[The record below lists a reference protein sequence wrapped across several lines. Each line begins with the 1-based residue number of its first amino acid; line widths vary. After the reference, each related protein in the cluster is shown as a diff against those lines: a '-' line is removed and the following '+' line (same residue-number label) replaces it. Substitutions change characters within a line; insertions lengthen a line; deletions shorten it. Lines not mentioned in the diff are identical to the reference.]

1 MPLELQIIR
10 ANEFVRLGPQ
20 DHLNLEE
27 SKKALGLL
35 AKACRKRGIDQALLD
50 LRELPIPAE
59 PLFTSSELAS
69 LVDTFRAV
77 GFTPKQRLAV
87 LYRSDPHHG
96 ARLFALI
103 SSLRGFRVRA
113 FEQFEAAVHW
123 LAEIQEEPEKGESI
137 PLEIV
142 ESEIKTKLKVSK
154 AAGKRSR

>member
-20 DHLNLEE
+20 EQLNLEQ

-50 LRELPIPAE
+50 LRELPVPPQ

-69 LVDTFRAV
+69 LVDTFREV
-77 GFTPKQRLAV
+77 GFTPKQKLAI

-96 ARLFALI
+96 ARMFAFI

-123 LAEIQEEPEKGESI
+123 LADFQEEPETGETV
-137 PLEIV
+137 PLEIE
-142 ESEIKTKLKVSK
+142 ESRFKT
-154 AAGKRSR
+154 